1 MLDIGF
7 WELMLV
13 AIVTLLVVGPD
24 RLPSTLRRGMLWL
37 RQVRGFVD
45 SARRDIER
53 ELRLAELQE
62 QLREEAEQIDQLKQD
77 LATLEEDTR
86 ADAAQPPRPS
96 APTPPGTIPRDDT
109 TETTDDARSDP

>member
-62 QLREEAEQIDQLKQD
+62 QLREEAEQIDQLKQE

-86 ADAAQPPRPS
+86 ADAAPPRKPT
-96 APTPPGTIPRDDT
+96 APTPPGAIARDDT
-109 TETTDDARSDP
+109 ETTGDVRPDA

>member
-86 ADAAQPPRPS
+86 ADVTQPPRPPT
-96 APTPPGTIPRDDT
+96 PTPPGTIPRDDT
-109 TETTDDARSDP
+109 ETTGDVRSDP